1 MKKKPVILCILDGFG
16 WADDGPK
23 NACAQAKM
31 PHWQA
36 LWQGS
41 PHTLLQASDH
51 FVGLPD
57 GQMGNSEVG
66 HMTLGAGRVILQ
78 DLPRVTHAF
87 ETGEIASHPGLAS
100 CMEDLKTSGKTVHLA
115 GLLSPGGVHAHTQH
129 IQELVRLFA
138 AQGIRVAVHAFL
150 DGRDTPPTS
159 AFEYVDDFCAFLKT
173 TPGAFLATLG
183 GRYYGMDRDARWERV
198 KRAYDVLVSAHVT
211 TALSPQDYIK
221 QSYAKNIGDEFV
233 EPVAFEPYEGF
244 MDGDAFVMANFRADR
259 ARQLMSA
266 LFFQDFSGFERG
278 PRVPLKDRFGMCSY
292 SKELDGVLQTLLPG
306 ENVNQSL
313 GEVISKAGLTQLR
326 LAETE
331 KYAHVTFFFN
341 GGREAPFEGEDRIL
355 VPSPK
360 VATYDLQP
368 EMSAAEV
375 TDHLCQAIDKGTH
388 DLIVVN
394 YANTDMVGHTGI
406 MAAAIKALETVD
418 ACLGRIVQAVE
429 ATGAT
434 LMITSDHGN
443 IEDMGAHGHP
453 HTAHTV
459 NPVPFVVMGQG
470 ALDLEA
476 GGLCDVAPTILSL
489 MNLKAPSVMLGKSL
503 IGKKAA

>member
-1 MKKKPVILCILDGFG
+1 M
-16 WADDGPK
+16 
-23 NACAQAKM
+23 
-31 PHWQA
+31 
-36 LWQGS
+36 
-41 PHTLLQASDH
+41 
-51 FVGLPD
+51 
-57 GQMGNSEVG
+57 
-66 HMTLGAGRVILQ
+66 
-78 DLPRVTHAF
+78 
-87 ETGEIASHPGLAS
+87 
-100 CMEDLKTSGKTVHLA
+100 
-115 GLLSPGGVHAHTQH
+115 
-129 IQELVRLFA
+129 
-138 AQGIRVAVHAFL
+138 
-150 DGRDTPPTS
+150 
-159 AFEYVDDFCAFLKT
+159 DDFCAFLKA

-198 KRAYDVLVSAHVT
+198 KRAYDVLVGADVT
-211 TALSPQDYIK
+211 TTLSPQDYIN
-221 QSYAKNIGDEFV
+221 QSYAKNVGDEFV

-244 MDGDAFVMANFRADR
+244 IDGDAFVMANFRADR

-266 LFFQDFSGFERG
+266 LFVQDFSGFERG
-278 PRVPLKDRFGMCSY
+278 PRVTLKDRFGMCSY

-306 ENVNQSL
+306 ENVTQSL

-341 GGREAPFEGEDRIL
+341 GGREAPFDGEDRIL

-375 TDHLCQAIDKGTH
+375 TDHLCQAIEKGSH

-406 MAAAIKALETVD
+406 MEAAIKALETVD
-418 ACLGRIVQAVE
+418 TCLGRVIQAVE
-429 ATGAT
+429 STGAT

-470 ALDLEA
+470 TLELEA

-503 IGKKAA
+503 IRKRAA